1 MTSVLISS
9 RGSFV
14 LLFSIRPSVLALFLG
29 SVDDVVFFFSYKDA
43 LAIFLSHTM
52 ESKKERERG
61 GKGKKS
67 LRKGGCRIGEPS
79 RKGSKAGVCVC
90 VYM

>member
-1 MTSVLISS
+1 MNQGQEKKSQMTSVLISS

-43 LAIFLSHTM
+43 LAIFLSRTM
-52 ESKKERERG
+52 ESKKERERREG
-61 GKGKKS
+61 EKKPQKG
-67 LRKGGCRIGEPS
+67 RMQDRRAEQE
-79 RKGSKAGVCVC
+79 RE
-90 VYM
+90 